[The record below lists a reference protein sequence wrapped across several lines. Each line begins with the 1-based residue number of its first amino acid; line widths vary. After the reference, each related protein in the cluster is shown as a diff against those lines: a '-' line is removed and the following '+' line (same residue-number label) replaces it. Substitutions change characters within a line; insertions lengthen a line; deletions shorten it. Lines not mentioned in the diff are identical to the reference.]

1 MLTILLNFSFLFW
14 ILLYLQLQDD
24 KLPEIESEVE
34 SIKKQIEFSMVP
46 PKPVG
51 LFAAYASKEL
61 CVELEMRHGDKN
73 Q

>member
-1 MLTILLNFSFLFW
+1 MITLVF
-14 ILLYLQLQDD
+14 QLQDD

-51 LFAAYASKEL
+51 IFAAYASKNFKLFKIL
-61 CVELEMRHGDKN
+61 CKS
-73 Q
+73 